1 MAMAPE
7 DAYPVR
13 WAGRQALVA
22 LPEHIDVS
30 NAGQIR
36 EELLS
41 VINRGAE
48 ALIADMTATL
58 SCDNAGADAV
68 ARAYQRAVTSRTELR
83 LVVTSGV
90 VLRMLGMTGV
100 GRLVPV
106 YPSVEAALA
115 ARSPAARAT
124 LTVANAGTTRGSR
137 RRRMTGTSPGS
148 SVQAGPDVGVEVALL
163 DRDGV
168 IAWVNQAW
176 QAFAAANGGDPAR
189 TGIGVSYLQ
198 ACAAAGDDPVAAEVA
213 GAIRAALAGDL
224 PGPLRVGVPCH
235 SPATE
240 RWFDV
245 LISSRF
251 DDQGRCVGATVTLS
265 LARSQPRSGRGP
277 TLVQGRPGAAAVMSP
292 GVLWNVIEAFSDGV
306 ALADGEGTLVLAS
319 RRLEEIFGYQPTE
332 LTGQP
337 LERLIP
343 AHLQAARARPVGTG
357 ALLTGL
363 HKDGTTFPVEISIS
377 PVRTATGRFSLTVV
391 RDMTAVRSLADVDA
405 AAAAARRAH
414 RCQELLDTIMTCLF
428 QVGVSLQK
436 AADLPRGTARPHI
449 EQALRTLDGTIS
461 QIRDATFA
469 TREDLDPKVHQGP
482 HGMRPFLLCART

>member
-1 MAMAPE
+1 MVPE

-13 WAGRQALVA
+13 WTGRQALVA

-58 SCDNAGADAV
+58 SCDQAGADAV
-68 ARAYQRAVTSRTELR
+68 ARAYQRAVVSRTELR

-90 VLRMLGMTGV
+90 VLRMLGMTGI

-115 ARSPAARAT
+115 ARSPARAT
-124 LTVANAGTTRGSR
+124 LTVAKASNTRGSR
-137 RRRMTGTSPGS
+137 RRRTTGTTSVGS
-148 SVQAGPDVGVEVALL
+148 VRTDVGVEVALL

-168 IAWVNQAW
+168 ITWVNQAW
-176 QAFAAANGGDPAR
+176 QAFAAANRGDPAR
-189 TGIGVSYLQ
+189 TGIGVSYLK
-198 ACAAAGDDPVAAEVA
+198 ACAAAEDDPVAQEVT

-224 PGPLRVGVPCH
+224 PGPLKVEVPCH

-251 DDQGRCVGATVTLS
+251 DDQGRCMGVTVTLS
-265 LARSQPRSGRGP
+265 LARSQPRS
-277 TLVQGRPGAAAVMSP
+277 RPGLTLAQGHPESAAVISP
-292 GVLWNVIEAFSDGV
+292 GVLWNVIEAFSEGV
-306 ALADGEGTLVLAS
+306 ALTDGEGRLVLAS
-319 RRLEEIFGYQPTE
+319 RRLEEMFGYQPTE

-377 PVRTATGRFSLTVV
+377 PVQTATGRFSLAVV

-405 AAAAARRAH
+405 AAAAARRVH
-414 RCQELLDTIMTCLF
+414 RCHELLDTIITRLF
-428 QVGVSLQK
+428 QVGVSLQT
-436 AADLPRGTARPHI
+436 AADLPRDTAGPHL
-449 EQALRTLDGTIS
+449 EGALRILDGTIS
-461 QIRDATFA
+461 QIRDTTFA
-469 TREDLDPKVHQGP
+469 TRED
-482 HGMRPFLLCART
+482 

>member
-1 MAMAPE
+1 MTPE

-58 SCDNAGADAV
+58 SCDHAGANAV
-68 ARAYQRAVTSRTELR
+68 ARAYQRAVVSRTELR

-115 ARSPAARAT
+115 ARSPARAT
-124 LTVANAGTTRGSR
+124 LTLAEASNTRGSR
-137 RRRMTGTSPGS
+137 RRRTTGAS
-148 SVQAGPDVGVEVALL
+148 SVGSVRADVGVEVALL

-176 QAFAAANGGDPAR
+176 QAFATANEGDPAR
-189 TGIGVSYLQ
+189 TGTGVSYLK

-224 PGPLRVGVPCH
+224 PGPLRVEVPCH

-265 LARSQPRSGRGP
+265 LARSQPRSRPGL
-277 TLVQGRPGAAAVMSP
+277 TLAQGRPGSAAAMSP

-319 RRLEEIFGYQPTE
+319 RRLEEMFGYQPTE

-363 HKDGTTFPVEISIS
+363 HKDGATFPVEISIS
-377 PVRTATGRFSLTVV
+377 PVQTTTGRFSLAVV

-405 AAAAARRAH
+405 AAAAARSAH
-414 RCQELLDTIMTCLF
+414 RCHELLDTIITRLF
-428 QVGVSLQK
+428 QVGVSLQT
-436 AADLPRGTARPHI
+436 AADLSCDTVRPDL
-449 EQALRTLDGTIS
+449 EEALRILDGTIS
-461 QIRDATFA
+461 QIRDTTFA
-469 TREDLDPKVHQGP
+469 TRED
-482 HGMRPFLLCART
+482 

>member
-1 MAMAPE
+1 MAPE

-306 ALADGEGTLVLAS
+306 ARGGIHLVHQRRTDHVDLGSHGPDFQIAVHRGGAIAVDQHFGMALRVETFFGERELV
-319 RRLEEIFGYQPTE
+319 G
-332 LTGQP
+332 
-337 LERLIP
+337 
-343 AHLQAARARPVGTG
+343 
-357 ALLTGL
+357 
-363 HKDGTTFPVEISIS
+363 
-377 PVRTATGRFSLTVV
+377 
-391 RDMTAVRSLADVDA
+391 
-405 AAAAARRAH
+405 ARR
-414 RCQELLDTIMTCLF
+414 
-428 QVGVSLQK
+428 QVRNRIRTGGLRLRGNRQVSCGV
-436 AADLPRGTARPHI
+436 AGRNGN
-449 EQALRTLDGTIS
+449 
-461 QIRDATFA
+461 IR
-469 TREDLDPKVHQGP
+469 HSGP
-482 HGMRPFLLCART
+482 GRVSHGAGNRA